1 MMLIVDLHEENGYNL
16 RLIKTMKEY
25 IFIHGKNASLSQ
37 YELKCL
43 YEEFMIFQSQ
53 AFSLIRLDRDIT
65 RSDMDRLGGTIKIC
79 EVLSE
84 DPVDRIEATA
94 QTYKILFAVSQYG
107 VQGQLSKVLMDLKK
121 ELRNR
126 GRNARFLNKDFS
138 NISSGQLNQSKI
150 LEKGIDL
157 VKCYY
162 KLPGQEK
169 GQEIWGQTVFF
180 QDIDTYSLRD
190 YEKPKRDMK
199 VGMLPPKLA
208 QMMINFAKPQQGTTI
223 YDPFCGLGTI
233 LMEAALIGF
242 PVMGSDINGRM
253 VEASKEN
260 LEWLRG
266 TFEAG
271 RQKSE
276 NSHSDFG
283 LPASVFLHDATKSFT
298 NLDIPEDLAVVT
310 EGYLGPPLLRFPN
323 PQEQKKIFDLLHGIN
338 NRFIFEISR
347 FIKKGKRI
355 VFCCPFFRSRKEKI
369 FYPEQYLNDYTSQSL
384 KLLLPLRSLQY
395 ERENQVVG
403 REIII
408 FEKL

>member
-1 MMLIVDLHEENGYNL
+1 MLIVDLHEENSYNL

-53 AFSLIRLDRDIT
+53 AFSLIRLDREIT
-65 RSDMDRLGGTIKIC
+65 RKDMDRLGGTIKIC

-84 DPVDRIEATA
+84 DPVDRIEETA
-94 QTYKILFAVSQYG
+94 QTDKILFAVSQYG

-233 LMEAALIGF
+233 LMEATLMGF
-242 PVMGSDINGRM
+242 PVRGSDINGRM

-260 LEWLRG
+260 VEWLIKQ
-266 TFEAG
+266 FEI
-271 RQKSE
+271 R
-276 NSHSDFG
+276 NSKFEIF
-283 LPASVFLHDATKSFT
+283 AHDATKPFKE
-298 NLDIPEDLAVVT
+298 LKLPDDLTVVT

-338 NRFIFEISR
+338 NRFFFEISR

-369 FYPEQYLNDYTSQSL
+369 FYPEQYLNEYTSQGI

-408 FEKL
+408 FEKI